1 MVAPRWTCRCCG
13 YGCGRGTAIDVRC
26 ARCVSRAA
34 NDLHLHWGFRY
45 QPPLDRVIRGL
56 KVGRLQPLGERLGA
70 RLWRLRG
77 WDIRRPVDAVV
88 AVPSTWW
95 QSLQRGFNPAEEI
108 ARPIAAALGA
118 PLLRLRQPLFRRPQK
133 ALDRAGRLRHL
144 QRDVG
149 LGERSRLTGRSLLL
163 VDDVVTTGAT
173 LQALTR
179 TLLRAGARHVQAL
192 AACRTPEAG
201 ESAEND
207 PRTTV

>member
-1 MVAPRWTCRCCG
+1 M
-13 YGCGRGTAIDVRC
+13 RC
-26 ARCVSRAA
+26 ARCVNRPPT
-34 NDLHLHWGFRY
+34 DLRLHWGLRY

-56 KVGRLQPLGERLGA
+56 KGGRLQPLGERLGV

-77 WDIRRPVDAVV
+77 WDIQRPVDGVV
-88 AVPSTWW
+88 PVPSTWW
-95 QSLQRGFNPAEEI
+95 QSLLRGFNPAEEI
-108 ARPIAAALGA
+108 ARPIAATLGV

-173 LQALTR
+173 LQSLTR

-192 AACRTPEAG
+192 AACRTPEVG

-207 PRTTV
+207 ARTTV